1 MKFSKKT
8 GCFYPDDI
16 FYSNMPD
23 DLIEVSQEEFNA
35 AQARKVGATLDVQN
49 GKLLIGDAPSLSD
62 GQLLDHARQNKTAS
76 IVTAIS
82 QLESEQHRATREVLA
97 AILAGRSA
105 ADILHDEAG
114 IRLLRVE
121 SDISQWRAKLAAV
134 SKAQTMAELSSIAA

>member
-1 MKFSKKT
+1 
-8 GCFYPDDI
+8 
-16 FYSNMPD
+16 MPD

-35 AQARKVGATLDVQN
+35 AQARKMGATLDVQN